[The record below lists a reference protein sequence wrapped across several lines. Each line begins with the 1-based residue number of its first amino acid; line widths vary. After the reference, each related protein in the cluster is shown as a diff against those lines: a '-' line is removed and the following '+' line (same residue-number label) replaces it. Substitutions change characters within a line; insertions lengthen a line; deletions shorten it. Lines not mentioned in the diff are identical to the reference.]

1 VRAYKQFVM
10 VTGMAAAVLMASPPN
25 SEAQVVHVGVGVGGV
40 YAPYAPYLWAGYQY
54 PIYPYPPYPYGYAYP
69 WSPPDAS
76 LRLEVKPKQ
85 AQVFVDGFYA
95 GIVDDF
101 DGTFQRLNV
110 APGEHEI
117 ELWLEGYKTVHQK
130 IYLQVN
136 NTFKVK
142 YQMEKLAAGEPQEA
156 KPLPPPPP
164 QDPRMQQPEQQ
175 PMGPGPATRRMP
187 PPPPMPPQGAPQG
200 PPSVGVEGPRG
211 NARNAGYGTIA
222 VKVQP
227 GDAEIS
233 IDGEAWHSPG
243 SQARLTV
250 EVAEGSHTVEIR
262 KSGYRT
268 YVTQIDVRRGQ
279 TTPLNVSL
287 RGEQQ

>member
-1 VRAYKQFVM
+1 MPGAIAVVLFAASAA
-10 VTGMAAAVLMASPPN
+10 TG
-25 SEAQVVHVGVGVGGV
+25 EAQVRVGVGVGG
-40 YAPYAPYLWAGYQY
+40 YAPYAPFLYAGPWYGAYQY
-54 PIYPYPPYPYGYAYP
+54 QVYPPPYPYAYP

-76 LRLEVKPKQ
+76 LRLEVKPKE

-95 GIVDDF
+95 GVVDDF

-110 APGEHEI
+110 APGEHDI

-164 QDPRMQQPEQQ
+164 QDPRMQPQQQ
-175 PMGPGPATRRMP
+175 PMGRGPSTRRMP
-187 PPPPMPPQGAPQG
+187 SPPQEQPQE
-200 PPSVGVEGPRG
+200 PPNPPRVGVEAPRG
-211 NARNAGYGTIA
+211 APSASGYGTLA

-233 IDGEAWHSPG
+233 IDGEPWRGPG
-243 SQARLTV
+243 NQDRLTV
-250 EVAEGSHTVEIR
+250 EVVEGSHTVEIR
-262 KSGYRT
+262 KTGYRT

-287 RGEQQ
+287 RGEQP

>member
-1 VRAYKQFVM
+1 
-10 VTGMAAAVLMASPPN
+10 MAAAVFFASAAT
-25 SEAQVVHVGVGVGGV
+25 SSAQVHVGVGIGI
-40 YAPYAPYLWAGYQY
+40 APYYPYPWYGAYQY
-54 PIYPYPPYPYGYAYP
+54 PVYPPPYPYAYP

-76 LRLEVKPKQ
+76 LRLEVKPKE

-110 APGEHEI
+110 APGEHDI

-142 YQMEKLAAGEPQEA
+142 YQMEKLAAGEAQEP

-164 QDPRMQQPEQQ
+164 QDPRMQPQQQ
-175 PMGPGPATRRMP
+175 PMGRGPSTRRMP
-187 PPPPMPPQGAPQG
+187 PPPPPPPQDQPQQ
-200 PPSVGVEGPRG
+200 PPYQPGVSVEPQRGSG

-222 VKVQP
+222 VRVQP
-227 GDAEIS
+227 GDAEVS
-233 IDGEAWHSPG
+233 IDGEPWRG
-243 SQARLTV
+243 SGGQDRLTV

-262 KSGYRT
+262 KPGYRT

>member
-1 VRAYKQFVM
+1 M
-10 VTGMAAAVLMASPPN
+10 VAVIAAAVFMASAAT
-25 SEAQVVHVGVGVGGV
+25 SEAQVHVGVGVGAGF
-40 YAPYAPYLWAGYQY
+40 YAPY
-54 PIYPYPPYPYGYAYP
+54 YAYP
-69 WSPPDAS
+69 WYGAYQYPVYPYPYAYSWGPPDAS
-76 LRLEVKPKQ
+76 LRLEVKPKE
-85 AQVFVDGFYA
+85 ANVFVDGYYA

-101 DGTFQRLNV
+101 DGTFQRLNI

-142 YQMEKLAAGEPQEA
+142 YQMEKLAAGEAQEP

-164 QDPRMQQPEQQ
+164 QDPRMQPQQQ
-175 PMGPGPATRRMP
+175 PMGRGPSTRRMP
-187 PPPPMPPQGAPQG
+187 PPPPQDQPQPMPEEPRGGVEAQRGAP
-200 PPSVGVEGPRG
+200 
-211 NARNAGYGTIA
+211 RNAGFGTLA

-233 IDGEAWHSPG
+233 IDGEPWRGPG
-243 SQARLTV
+243 GQDRLTV
-250 EVAEGSHTVEIR
+250 EVPEGSHTVEIR
-262 KSGYRT
+262 KAGYRT
-268 YVTQIDVRRGQ
+268 YVTQVDVRHGQ